1 MFCQM
6 GRRQMAPAVEGW
18 RLRPLLKPLRRML
31 ANKRNISAS
40 YGINLENSL
49 AKHGRL
55 VLRLIVP
62 PNLAEIHFS
71 LA

>member
-1 MFCQM
+1 MFWPNDA
-6 GRRQMAPAVEGW
+6 RRR
-18 RLRPLLKPLRRML
+18 RLAAAGVPEPFNRST
-31 ANKRNISAS
+31 ANGRNISSS
-40 YGINLENSL
+40 YGINSENSL

>member
-1 MFCQM
+1 MFWPD
-6 GRRQMAPAVEGW
+6 GTRSRRLAAAAAPQ
-18 RLRPLLKPLRRML
+18 PLRRMK
-31 ANKRNISAS
+31 ANKCNISAS
-40 YGINLENSL
+40 YGINFENSL

>member
-1 MFCQM
+1 MT
-6 GRRQMAPAVEGW
+6 PTVEGW
-18 RLRPLLKPLRRML
+18 RLQAFLSLLAECM
-31 ANKRNISAS
+31 ANGRNISIS
-40 YGINLENSL
+40 YGINSENNL